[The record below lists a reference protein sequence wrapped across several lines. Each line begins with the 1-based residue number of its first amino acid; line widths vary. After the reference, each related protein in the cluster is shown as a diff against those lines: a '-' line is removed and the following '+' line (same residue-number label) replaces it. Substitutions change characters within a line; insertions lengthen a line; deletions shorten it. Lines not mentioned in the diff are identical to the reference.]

1 MIRYICILLCF
12 IFLFACGSKTTVVL
26 LPEKDG
32 KTGSVVV
39 KNQSSSTTLDKPY
52 TYTQVNDDK
61 SDFPVKPTDQKKVT
75 DEYQLLLKAEPLEP
89 AHFIL
94 YFENN
99 STSLTKESMA
109 LIPKIL
115 RVAKDREPS
124 EISVIG
130 HSDTM
135 GSSDYN
141 NELSLKR
148 AESAGEI
155 LKKYDPALKALYIKS
170 YGENDPL
177 IITGDNVSE
186 AKNRRVEI
194 MIR

>member
-1 MIRYICILLCF
+1 MIRYISILLCL
-12 IFLFACGSKTTVVL
+12 IFLYACGSKTTVVL

-39 KNQSSSTTLDKPY
+39 KNQVSSTTLDKPY
-52 TYTQVNDDK
+52 TYTEVTDDK
-61 SDFPVKPTDQKKVT
+61 SDFLVKSTDQKKVT
-75 DEYQLLLKAEPLEP
+75 DEYQFLLKAEPAKP

-94 YFENN
+94 YFEIDSIN
-99 STSLTKESMA
+99 LTTKSMT

-115 RVAKDREPS
+115 QVAKERKPS
-124 EISVIG
+124 EICVIG

-135 GSSDYN
+135 GTIEYN
-141 NELSLKR
+141 NELSLQR
-148 AESAGEI
+148 AESVGEI
-155 LKKYDPALKALYIKS
+155 LKKYDPALKNLYIKS
-170 YGENDPL
+170 HGENDLL

-186 AKNRRVEI
+186 ERNRRVEI